1 MSCGGAF
8 TLALDI
14 YGQRYSW
21 GAGSTGALG
30 NGFLHDVEIPK
41 QIIFNNLN
49 NCKIEFISS
58 GLMHAAAIDS

>member
-1 MSCGGAF
+1 M
-8 TLALDI
+8 
-14 YGQRYSW
+14 YSW